1 MLFGVDD
8 RLPKIYYYLNDKKI
22 DINISEIVSKIV
34 FNDIAFKAKFNL
46 ML

>member
-22 DINISEIVSKIV
+22 DINISEIVTKIILKDIV
-34 FNDIAFKAKFNL
+34 FKAMSLPSK
-46 ML
+46 